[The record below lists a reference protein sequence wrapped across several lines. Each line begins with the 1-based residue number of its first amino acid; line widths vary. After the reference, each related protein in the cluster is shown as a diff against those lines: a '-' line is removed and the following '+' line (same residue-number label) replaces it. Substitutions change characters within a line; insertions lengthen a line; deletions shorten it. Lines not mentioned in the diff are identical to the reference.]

1 MLKLTFSMFYQKSD
15 RWLLQ
20 VLNLCA
26 CICFSF
32 CVYWS
37 THTSACTK
45 LSRYFLQAKLNC
57 EINACFVLNEL
68 CDLYFY
74 CKILALKLSSVK
86 FKKKLKKKLFG
97 RGVTYSLKRAQNCYW
112 RMQIMAER
120 KQQLEE
126 RFESMSIKTVWFF
139 HRLYNTLFYMLF
151 SFSNI
156 TLKLCFKTVL
166 GREHVRKVQK
176 LSCDT
181 FISDESL

>member
-1 MLKLTFSMFYQKSD
+1 MVKVLKVSSVKLKKEPWIAVRSSLNWKTFMRPSCQVGLCIVWAFVWELCFRHGVSEPARTFHISDEGCTKYNGTVFYVMLKLTFSMFYQKSN

-32 CVYWS
+32 CVYWR

-45 LSRYFLQAKLNC
+45 LSRDFLQAKLNC

-86 FKKKLKKKLFG
+86 LKK
-97 RGVTYSLKRAQNCYW
+97 N
-112 RMQIMAER
+112 
-120 KQQLEE
+120 
-126 RFESMSIKTVWFF
+126 
-139 HRLYNTLFYMLF
+139 
-151 SFSNI
+151 
-156 TLKLCFKTVL
+156 
-166 GREHVRKVQK
+166 
-176 LSCDT
+176 
-181 FISDESL
+181 